1 MEEIE
6 GKPLGCLAATLAP
19 EGFYWLLIWVSLG
32 SLSVSNLTVEG
43 LGNVVSSAL
52 TQWGDTGQEDGNQPS
67 PWHGQLGSGL
77 KSGQVWVT
85 WGQCLA

>member
-43 LGNVVSSAL
+43 FCNEVSSAL

-67 PWHGQLGSGL
+67 PLG
-77 KSGQVWVT
+77 
-85 WGQCLA
+85 